1 MAGSDSMGGTQAG
14 LPQPQTTVEPP
25 GGPFVRHS
33 QPGRRSLASGNS
45 LAYGSTFG
53 PPFVAAPGYYS
64 RFRIRATGTGGTGST
79 AAATADAPYSFASL
93 VTLKDGFG
101 TPLIV
106 APGWETFYLL
116 PKYGGQFGTLWTRD
130 IGNLPSFGPGNT
142 GTQGQW
148 GVSPVNLAGNW
159 AFNTVLPLEFA
170 KAYGV
175 ISGANASLLPTLTI
189 NLAASSAVYSTAPG
203 GSPVVNIAVD
213 SDFYWLPEGVSV
225 EPPGLGSTCQW
236 VFQQCSPTIGSGSST
251 IVQAPRMGGYLS
263 EMIFILRDSTGAR
276 VDAWPS
282 RFRLLVDG
290 VPLID
295 SDITEIF
302 DDMAIQFQGT
312 GRPVGVIAISRSTGL
327 GLEDHGLFDTGEQYL
342 STNPG
347 TQIEVQGAPWG
358 TVTNAP
364 MTLSVLFGQIVPS
377 GTLIQGL
384 PEM

>member
-1 MAGSDSMGGTQAG
+1 MAGTDSLGGTQAG
-14 LPQPQTTVEPP
+14 LPQPQTTVEAP
-25 GGPFVRHS
+25 GGPFIRHS
-33 QPGRRSLASGNS
+33 QPGRRSLFSGNA
-45 LAYGSTFG
+45 LGYGSTFG

-116 PKYGGQFGTLWTRD
+116 PKYGGQFGTIFTRD
-130 IGNLPSFGPGNT
+130 IGNLPSFSGISLN
-142 GTQGQW
+142 
-148 GVSPVNLAGNW
+148 GNW
-159 AFNTVLPLEFA
+159 AFNTELPLEFG
-170 KAYGV
+170 KGYGV
-175 ISGANASLLPTLTI
+175 ISGANASLLPTMTI
-189 NLAASSAVYSTAPG
+189 NLAASSAVYAVAPG
-203 GSPVVNIAVD
+203 GTPVVNLAVD

-225 EPPGLGSTCQW
+225 EPPGLGTTCQW
-236 VFQQCSPTIGSGSST
+236 VFQQCSPTIGSNSST
-251 IVQAPRMGGYLS
+251 LVQAPRMGGYIT

-276 VDAWPS
+276 VDAWPA
-282 RFRLLVDG
+282 RFRLLIDG

-295 SDITEIF
+295 SDITEIY

-312 GRPVGVIAISRSTGL
+312 SRPVGVLAISRSTSL
-327 GLEDHGLFDTGEQYL
+327 GLEDQGLFDTGEQFL

-358 TVTNAP
+358 TIANAP
-364 MTLSVLFGQIVPS
+364 MTLSVLFGQVVPS

-384 PEM
+384 PEL